1 MKHIKEFLNG
11 KVVYDK
17 CSNMFFVN
25 GKDGQ
30 QTVLDMRGWG
40 HIQNMFK
47 EGQKYDL
54 DAAAEYQDR
63 IGEFIAEAI
72 NEKME
77 REFTEVAPMQ
87 TTLTQAT
94 SWHTPEFQWWLRL
107 KTKGQSDMVNK
118 YKVDVPTSL
127 IGIPFHHIQRMY
139 QSEIISHIVT
149 PKS

>member
-17 CSNMFFVN
+17 GSNMFFVN
-25 GKDGQ
+25 GEQ
-30 QTVLDMRGWG
+30 MVLDMRGWG

-77 REFTEVAPMQ
+77 REFKELPPIRERGVTI
-87 TTLTQAT
+87 T
-94 SWHTPEFQWWLRL
+94 
-107 KTKGQSDMVNK
+107 
-118 YKVDVPTSL
+118 
-127 IGIPFHHIQRMY
+127 HIHQNNDPNN
-139 QSEIISHIVT
+139 HFT